1 MRILFSH
8 LCYGHIR
15 AWLLVKGK
23 RNLDYLEYKEKGRS
37 NPLASPIHMQSA
49 EAKNTMFRH
58 VWDRFFFYL
67 EYIHV
72 CSVLY
77 LYGYTRRLSGRH
89 FWDRID
95 FIFGFMTLNLC
106 SFVSL
111 YILSVTLY

>member
-1 MRILFSH
+1 
-8 LCYGHIR
+8 
-15 AWLLVKGK
+15 
-23 RNLDYLEYKEKGRS
+23 
-37 NPLASPIHMQSA
+37 MQSV
-49 EAKNTMFRH
+49 EAKNLMFRH

-95 FIFGFMTLNLC
+95 SIFGFMTLNLY
-106 SFVSL
+106 SFLSV
-111 YILSVTLY
+111 YILSFHIIHLVTQLVRYFCKSKRSKSKGLKKSYSRIINKIVNK